1 MSTKNRYR
9 MPVPQ
14 DLLQRIDRTSS
25 PAHVGNLRNAVDL
38 SRKPKLFIVCIE
50 VMGII
55 VIEYKNYSKVLK
67 QYKENLNWFNY
78 NYAVLRN
85 RYLNRYVTINDKK
98 IVESDRV
105 LGELLERLKTNY
117 HDSWYRFAI
126 EFVDEEEPQICLIND

>member
-1 MSTKNRYR
+1 
-9 MPVPQ
+9 
-14 DLLQRIDRTSS
+14 
-25 PAHVGNLRNAVDL
+25 
-38 SRKPKLFIVCIE
+38 
-50 VMGII
+50 MGII

>member
-1 MSTKNRYR
+1 
-9 MPVPQ
+9 
-14 DLLQRIDRTSS
+14 
-25 PAHVGNLRNAVDL
+25 
-38 SRKPKLFIVCIE
+38 
-50 VMGII
+50 MGII
-55 VIEYKNYSKVLK
+55 VIEYKNHSKVLK
-67 QYKENLNWFNY
+67 QYKENLNRFNH

-85 RYLNRYVTINDKK
+85 RYLNRYVAINDKK

>member
-1 MSTKNRYR
+1 
-9 MPVPQ
+9 
-14 DLLQRIDRTSS
+14 
-25 PAHVGNLRNAVDL
+25 
-38 SRKPKLFIVCIE
+38 
-50 VMGII
+50 MGII
-55 VIEYKNYSKVLK
+55 VIEYKNHSKVLK

-85 RYLNRYVTINDKK
+85 RYLNRYVAINDKK

-126 EFVDEEEPQICLIND
+126 EFVDEEEPQICFNQ